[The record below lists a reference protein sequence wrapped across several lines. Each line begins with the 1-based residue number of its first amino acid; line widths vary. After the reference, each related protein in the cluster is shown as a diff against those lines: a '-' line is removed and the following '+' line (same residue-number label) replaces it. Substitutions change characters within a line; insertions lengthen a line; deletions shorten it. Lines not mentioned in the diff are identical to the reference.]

1 MYFSTRNENLV
12 YKKTVGLEPV
22 LPSGCV
28 ERVYIM
34 KAMDAARAALLA
46 SQPGP
51 NTENAITPMAA
62 QPI

>member
-1 MYFSTRNENLV
+1 M
-12 YKKTVGLEPV
+12 KTSGKLAA
-22 LPSGCV
+22 SGCV

-51 NTENAITPMAA
+51 NTENVITPMAA